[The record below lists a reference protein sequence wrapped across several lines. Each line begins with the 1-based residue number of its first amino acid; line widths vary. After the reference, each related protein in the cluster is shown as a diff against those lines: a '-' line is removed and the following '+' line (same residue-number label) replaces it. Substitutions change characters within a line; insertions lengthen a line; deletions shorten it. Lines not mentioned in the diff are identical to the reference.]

1 MVPTLIRQHNTNNE
15 NHIVASVW

>member
-15 NHIVASVW
+15 NHRVASVW